1 MPVYHVHIVDIA
13 ERNMIQDT
21 VNEILQAEAE
31 AERITAEA
39 NEEAKRVVTV
49 AEENATKLRAE
60 TVKSVKEERKKVAE
74 SAEKEGDAQY
84 EKILLAGKAK
94 ADDLREHTDVNKA
107 AEFIK
112 NKVLEGYVRR

>member
-1 MPVYHVHIVDIA
+1 
-13 ERNMIQDT
+13 MIQDT
-21 VNEILQAEAE
+21 VNEILKAEAE
-31 AERITAEA
+31 AEKITADA
-39 NEEAKRVVTV
+39 NEEAKRVVTL

-60 TVKSVKEERKKVAE
+60 TVRSVKEERKKVVE

-84 EKILLAGKAK
+84 EQILLAGKSR
-94 ADDLREHTDVNKA
+94 ADGLRKNTDVKKA